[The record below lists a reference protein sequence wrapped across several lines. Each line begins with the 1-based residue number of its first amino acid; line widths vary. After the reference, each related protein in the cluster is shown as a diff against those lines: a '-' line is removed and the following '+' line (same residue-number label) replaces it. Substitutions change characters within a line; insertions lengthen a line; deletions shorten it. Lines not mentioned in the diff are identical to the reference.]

1 MTDIFHDLKQ
11 YRIGRAEDGDDLF
24 SVPLKPDKDGLIG
37 RECPNSACEPKY
49 FKISLEIPDDMADK
63 LEDFS
68 QYTLTCPYCATVNN
82 TQNYHTQAQ
91 IEWIKS
97 MMFRDV
103 ARAFDNILG
112 EAFRP
117 LAQPTRGLISFN
129 ITYKPGPLPS
139 VRHHVEEQ
147 LKRVVTC
154 DSCRCTY
161 AVYGMSMHC
170 PFCGEGNILQHLDR
184 SAGIIK
190 SLIEEYS
197 RISEERGLDV
207 GNHLLGNALE
217 DVVSLFEGFL
227 KYIYTFEVKQRHAV
241 DEAEVKV
248 KRIRV
253 NFQRLKGAEDFFRQ
267 ELEIELFARFDNAE
281 RVFLQEQFLKR
292 HVLSHNLGLVDE
304 QYLAKAQ
311 AFARQGSELE
321 ILSSDVLQALAM
333 VESIIVDASNFIT
346 KTTY

>member
-1 MTDIFHDLKQ
+1 MTDIFHELKQ
-11 YRIGRAEDGDDLF
+11 YRIGRSEDGNDLF
-24 SVPLKPDKDGLIG
+24 SVPLPDKDGLLG
-37 RECPNSACEPKY
+37 RECPDTACEPKY
-49 FKISLEIPDDMADK
+49 FKISLEAPDDMADK
-63 LEDFS
+63 LEEFS
-68 QYTLTCPYCATVNN
+68 QCNLTCPYCATVDNF
-82 TQNYHTQAQ
+82 QNYHTQAQ
-91 IEWIKS
+91 IEWIES
-97 MMFRDV
+97 MFVRDV
-103 ARAFDNILG
+103 ASALDDVLR

-117 LAQPTRGLISFN
+117 VAQPARGLFSFN
-129 ITYKPGPLPS
+129 ITYKAGPLPS

-147 LKRVVTC
+147 LKRVVVC
-154 DSCRCTY
+154 DSCGSAY

-190 SLIEEYS
+190 SLVEEHS

-227 KYIYTFEVKQRHAV
+227 KYIYKFEVKQRHAV

-253 NFQRLKGAEDFFRQ
+253 NFQRLKGAEDFFRHD
-267 ELEIELFARFDNAE
+267 LEIELFARFDHAE

-311 AFARQGSELE
+311 AYARQGSELQ
-321 ILSSDVLQALAM
+321 ILSNDVLQALVM
-333 VESIIVDASNFIT
+333 VENIIADATSFIT
-346 KTTY
+346 KPTY